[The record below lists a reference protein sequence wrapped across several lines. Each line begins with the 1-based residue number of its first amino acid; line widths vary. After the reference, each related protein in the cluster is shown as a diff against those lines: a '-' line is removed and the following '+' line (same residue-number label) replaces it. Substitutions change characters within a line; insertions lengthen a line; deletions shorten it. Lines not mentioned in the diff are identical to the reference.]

1 MKQSKGGS
9 FTLASALELRSHY
22 RWKKFFKAS
31 LPCLETVSANCTSLT
46 ESKYI
51 LKGRNP
57 YKVISAKRYHNHT
70 QPPNCSIFI
79 YILDKDMNIIPQ
91 QSMEMRRDLVLTAAV
106 AAVCSIA
113 KVSEQEPKIGAE
125 AANKKYTYVCAT
137 VPTAKI
143 WRN

>member
-22 RWKKFFKAS
+22 RWKKFFKAG

-79 YILDKDMNIIPQ
+79 FWIRI
-91 QSMEMRRDLVLTAAV
+91 
-106 AAVCSIA
+106 
-113 KVSEQEPKIGAE
+113 
-125 AANKKYTYVCAT
+125 
-137 VPTAKI
+137 
-143 WRN
+143 